1 MVLKFKS
8 KSCKIELGSEYS
20 VDQFKD
26 DVCSVTFA
34 KCWEKEIYGG
44 EIFDYYDF
52 MCACKTFD
60 SRKALELLKEV
71 IVKNKPEYAI
81 VTIAPFDHPAGPLYS
96 YNVESIPPKA
106 LWVRRDVMFSVL
118 STSLDLGSMLRL
130 LVELCRDLVDKDR
143 GECVSYYNA
152 LFYHP
157 LMIPAEVFERVLERV
172 AEKFADGFLIVN
184 PVDDVNY
191 YCEFF
196 FEVLGS
202 SECVESEK

>member
-1 MVLKFKS
+1 M
-8 KSCKIELGSEYS
+8 
-20 VDQFKD
+20 
-26 DVCSVTFA
+26 T
-34 KCWEKEIYGG
+34 
-44 EIFDYYDF
+44 
-52 MCACKTFD
+52 
-60 SRKALELLKEV
+60 
-71 IVKNKPEYAI
+71 P
-81 VTIAPFDHPAGPLYS
+81 S
-96 YNVESIPPKA
+96 YNVELIPPKA

-202 SECVESEK
+202 SEFVESEK

>member
-8 KSCKIELGSEYS
+8 KSCKVELGSEYS

-96 YNVESIPPKA
+96 YLYIIFKSLK
-106 LWVRRDVMFSVL
+106 FSNIYL
-118 STSLDLGSMLRL
+118 KLYDATSPSFNKEEIGARL
-130 LVELCRDLVDKDR
+130 LAK
-143 GECVSYYNA
+143 
-152 LFYHP
+152 
-157 LMIPAEVFERVLERV
+157 IV
-172 AEKFADGFLIVN
+172 ATYIL
-184 PVDDVNY
+184 Y
-191 YCEFF
+191 
-196 FEVLGS
+196 
-202 SECVESEK
+202 